1 MKHTKEQMQA
11 TIVEWQNSGLS
22 RKAFCR
28 ERKITYQ
35 TFHYWFKRLHVPNA
49 SGFEEVKLSGR
60 TQGSAFELVF
70 PSGVRMVFDGQPSAG
85 WIRELVK

>member
-1 MKHTKEQMQA
+1 MTHTKEEIEA
-11 TIVEWQNSGLS
+11 TIVEWRNSGLS

-28 ERKITYQ
+28 EHKLTYQ
-35 TFHYWFKRLHVPNA
+35 TFHYWFKRLHVPSA
-49 SGFEEVKLSGR
+49 SGFEDVKLSGR
-60 TQGSAFELVF
+60 THGSSFELIF